1 MATIVD
7 RAGMIVYELSSGGQ
21 GMSMS
26 SRSHGFMGGFGML
39 SQKDNLGRTHGE
51 LLTVWKN
58 TI

>member
-7 RAGMIVYELSSGGQ
+7 RVGMIVYELSSSGQ
-21 GMSMS
+21 GMGIGV
-26 SRSHGFMGGFGML
+26 RSQGFMSGFGML
-39 SQKDNLGRTHGE
+39 SQKENLGRTHGE